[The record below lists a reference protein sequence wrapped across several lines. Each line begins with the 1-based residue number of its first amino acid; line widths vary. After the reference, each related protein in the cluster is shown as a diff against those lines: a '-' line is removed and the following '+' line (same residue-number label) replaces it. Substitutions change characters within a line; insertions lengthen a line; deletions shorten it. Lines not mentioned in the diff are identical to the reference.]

1 MRTRWPNGFEVVVL
15 RQQWQRPAIEE
26 AKRLGVPR
34 TRWAWVREVALLGD
48 GQPRI
53 VARSVVPMGGPAG
66 AASALRRLGNRPLG
80 DRLFLPG
87 RSARDSLEIAALQ
100 PDNWL
105 TACLSRHL
113 PMVNQAR
120 WARRAVHRLAGQP
133 LLVTEVFLPSLLS
146 ADSQGV
152 SCVLHR

>member
-1 MRTRWPNGFEVVVL
+1 MRARWPNAFEVAVL
-15 RQQWQRPAIEE
+15 SQQWQRPAIEE

-34 TRWAWVREVALLGD
+34 TRWAWVREVALLGA
-48 GQPRI
+48 GRPRI
-53 VARSVVPMGGPAG
+53 VARSVMPMRSPAG

-80 DRLFLPG
+80 DRLFTPG
-87 RSARDSLEIAALQ
+87 RSMRDPLEVAALQ

-113 PMVNQAR
+113 PEVSKAR

-146 ADSQGV
+146 ADRQGV
-152 SCVLHR
+152 SCVRLR